1 VPAPVTALSREM
13 LRAAIAEGYG
23 DEDIIGSVR
32 VLEKM
37 AGTEVVAKK
46 S

>member
-1 VPAPVTALSREM
+1 M
-13 LRAAIAEGYG
+13 LRVAIAEGYG

-37 AGTEVVAKK
+37 AGAEVATKQ
-46 S
+46 